1 MNRSR
6 VFAARPDSIRQART
20 FVEDALAG
28 TELAAL
34 QSIVLMVSELAT
46 NSVRH
51 AGSEF
56 TVDVGSADD
65 AVRVVITDRGAGAP
79 RMRAP
84 SHDEPTGRG
93 LRIVDRLADAW
104 GIGDGSAGTSVWF
117 VVRVDA
123 ERGDDPELEDVR
135 ASRPPDPKEAIPG
148 ERARDEQRNHS
159 GLSVA
164 A

>member
-1 MNRSR
+1 MDSSGLAVLIEAENRGASVRVREASPAVAAHHPGDRSAAPPEAGAVNRSR
-6 VFAARPDSIRQART
+6 AFAARPDSIRQART

-65 AVRVVITDRGAGAP
+65 AVRVVVADRGAGAP
-79 RMRAP
+79 QYARALA
-84 SHDEPTGRG
+84 R
-93 LRIVDRLADAW
+93 RADRPRSAD
-104 GIGDGSAGTSVWF
+104 
-117 VVRVDA
+117 R
-123 ERGDDPELEDVR
+123 
-135 ASRPPDPKEAIPG
+135 RPPGRRMGHRRRLGRVPRCG
-148 ERARDEQRNHS
+148 S
-159 GLSVA
+159 S
-164 A
+164 

>member
-1 MNRSR
+1 MNRSQA
-6 VFAARPDSIRQART
+6 FAARPDSIRQART

-65 AVRVVITDRGAGAP
+65 AVRVVITDRGAG
-79 RMRAP
+79 
-84 SHDEPTGRG
+84 
-93 LRIVDRLADAW
+93 
-104 GIGDGSAGTSVWF
+104 DGSGNE
-117 VVRVDA
+117 
-123 ERGDDPELEDVR
+123 ERQADVLYR
-135 ASRPPDPKEAIPG
+135 WRPPGP
-148 ERARDEQRNHS
+148 
-159 GLSVA
+159 
-164 A
+164 

>member
-1 MNRSR
+1 VNRSR

-20 FVEDALAG
+20 FVEAALSDID
-28 TELAAL
+28 LAAL

-51 AGSEF
+51 ADSEF
-56 TVDVGSADD
+56 TVDVSSADD
-65 AVRVVITDRGAGAP
+65 AVRVVVADHGAGAP
-79 RMRAP
+79 LMRAP

-93 LRIVDRLADAW
+93 LRIVDRLADEW
-104 GIGDGSAGTSVWF
+104 GIGDGSSGTSVWF

-123 ERGDDPELEDVR
+123 EQGDDPEPDDVR
-135 ASRPPDPKEAIPG
+135 TSRSADPKQAVPG
-148 ERARDEQRNHS
+148 GRARDEQRNRTD
-159 GLSVA
+159 LSVA

>member
-1 MNRSR
+1 VNEART
-6 VFAARPDSIRQART
+6 FAARPDSIRQARA
-20 FVEDALAG
+20 FVEAALG
-28 TELAAL
+28 DIDLAAL

-56 TVDVGSADD
+56 TVEISSVGDE
-65 AVRVVITDRGAGAP
+65 VRVVVTDSGQGAP
-79 RMRAP
+79 LMRAP

-93 LRIVDRLADAW
+93 LRIVDRLADRW

-117 VVRVDA
+117 VVRV
-123 ERGDDPELEDVR
+123 E
-135 ASRPPDPKEAIPG
+135 ASRADDASRDEVGGAQPPDQKEAVPG
-148 ERARDEQRNHS
+148 ERAPGGQRNHS
-159 GLSVA
+159 DLPVA